1 MANENIVNSIAIR
14 NKFRLN
20 YKTPIIIFGYFNPFL
35 QYGLKKV
42 MQDIKKVGAEG
53 VLIVDLPPEEAF
65 ETQQAANHAELELV
79 YLLAPTS
86 TQERIDLVSRL
97 SNSFIYLVSVTGVTG
112 VREKIDKNLRNIIAK
127 IKKKTKI
134 SKTKKRKEKVVSKKS
149 IRQSTYKSSTFK
161 TNEEKIKIKK
171 IEKQPTEKKIYN
183 IKDYVVYPKHGVGKI
198 VSIEKAKIG
207 SIDITF
213 YKVFIEKEK
222 LTLSIP
228 LNQQS
233 HLRRI
238 SSINQIN
245 KAINILKSKP
255 KIKRTMWSR
264 RAQEY
269 EQKINSGKLYQL
281 AEVVKDLNKK
291 TDIIVEQS
299 YSERLLFEKAYERIK
314 SEFEIILGEK
324 GKIKIDKALKRLED
338 PTQIQ
343 GSKQKNAPLN

>member
-1 MANENIVNSIAIR
+1 MGR
-14 NKFRLN
+14 
-20 YKTPIIIFGYFNPFL
+20 
-35 QYGLKKV
+35 KK
-42 MQDIKKVGAEG
+42 
-53 VLIVDLPPEEAF
+53 
-65 ETQQAANHAELELV
+65 
-79 YLLAPTS
+79 
-86 TQERIDLVSRL
+86 
-97 SNSFIYLVSVTGVTG
+97 
-112 VREKIDKNLRNIIAK
+112 
-127 IKKKTKI
+127 
-134 SKTKKRKEKVVSKKS
+134 
-149 IRQSTYKSSTFK
+149 
-161 TNEEKIKIKK
+161 KIKK
-171 IEKQPTEKKIYN
+171 IIKKKIKEKLGSDQSAKQVSYKTKTLKPNEVKIKKIVKQPTEKRNYK

-198 VSIEKAKIG
+198 ISIERTKIG
-207 SIDITF
+207 NIDINF

-233 HLRRI
+233 HLRSV

-299 YSERLLFEKAYERIK
+299 YSERQLFEKAYERLK
-314 SEFEIILGEK
+314 SEFEVVLGEK
-324 GKIKIDKALKRLED
+324 AKLKMDKALNRVED
-338 PTQIQ
+338 PSQLQ
-343 GSKQKNAPLN
+343 VSK